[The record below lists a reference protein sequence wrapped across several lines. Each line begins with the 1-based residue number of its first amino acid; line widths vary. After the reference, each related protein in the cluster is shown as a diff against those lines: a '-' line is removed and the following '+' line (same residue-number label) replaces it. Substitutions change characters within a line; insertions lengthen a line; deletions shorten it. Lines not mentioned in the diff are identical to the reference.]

1 MGSQPERNFD
11 IAVVGGGIAGLTLII
26 SLLRSGIKA
35 TLYESAHAFGEIG
48 AGVSFG
54 ANAVRAMRL
63 IDPRIEE
70 GFNRRVTVNQWESK
84 ERTWFDFREGQYK
97 PGKDKGNDS
106 ESFAT
111 IHADVGQ
118 TSVHRA
124 HFLDEMVD
132 LVPEG
137 VAKFHK
143 RLVGAVE
150 HQEDGV
156 TLKFQDGTEAQH
168 SAVIGC
174 DGIKSELRNVILGDD
189 APTAHAVF
197 SGKYAH
203 RGLIPMEKARELLGD
218 ELAQNAQMY
227 TGYHGHVLTF
237 PIEKGDIMNVVA
249 FSSKKKWDD
258 DRWVVHT
265 TKEDMYADF
274 EGWSDHVKS
283 ILTLMENPDIWA
295 LFNHLPAP
303 TYHKGLMCI
312 IGDAAHATTPHQGSG
327 AGMAI
332 EDSYIM
338 GGLLAEVFDKK
349 DLPAAFQAFDVV
361 RRPRTQ
367 KVVTT
372 SYEAGQLYE
381 YELPGV
387 EDDLA
392 KIKDNLEA
400 RMAWIWSEDLPR
412 ELEIA
417 RQHLRRSQ

>member
-1 MGSQPERNFD
+1 
-11 IAVVGGGIAGLTLII
+11 
-26 SLLRSGIKA
+26 
-35 TLYESAHAFGEIG
+35 
-48 AGVSFG
+48 
-54 ANAVRAMRL
+54 MRL
-63 IDPRIEE
+63 IDPRTEE
-70 GFNRRVTVNQWESK
+70 GFNRRVTDNQWESK

-97 PGKDKGNDS
+97 SRKDKGDDS

-124 HFLDEMVD
+124 HFLDEMVRSRARRCSQVSQTTCGCCRAPGERGD
-132 LVPEG
+132 SQVPRWDRG
-137 VAKFHK
+137 
-143 RLVGAVE
+143 
-150 HQEDGV
+150 
-156 TLKFQDGTEAQH
+156 
-168 SAVIGC
+168 SALVIGC

-189 APTAHAVF
+189 ASTAHAVF
-197 SGKYAH
+197 SGKYAY
-203 RGLIPMEKARELLGD
+203 RGLIAMEKARELLGD

-237 PIEKGDIMNVVA
+237 PIEKGDIIEC
-249 FSSKKKWDD
+249 SKEKWDG

-265 TKEDMYADF
+265 TKEDMYADS

-303 TYHKGLMCI
+303 TYYKGLMVW
-312 IGDAAHATTPHQGSG
+312 

-367 KVVTT
+367 KVVST
-372 SYEAGQLYE
+372 SYEAGRLYE

-387 EDDLA
+387 ENDLA

-400 RMAWIWSEDLPR
+400 RLTWIWSEDLPQ

>member
-1 MGSQPERNFD
+1 MASQAERNYD

-26 SLLRSGIKA
+26 SLLRSGIPA

-54 ANAVRAMRL
+54 ANSVRAMGL

-70 GFNRRVTVNQWESK
+70 GFKKVVTVNQWKSK
-84 ERTWFDFREGQYK
+84 EQTWFDFREGQFK
-97 PGKDKGNDS
+97 PGTTEKDDK

-124 HFLDEMVD
+124 HFLDEMVK
-132 LVPEG
+132 LVPDG
-137 VAKFHK
+137 VAKFNK
-143 RLVGAVE
+143 RLVDAVE
-150 HQEDGV
+150 HQEGGV
-156 TLKFQDGTEAQH
+156 TLKFKDGTEAKH

-174 DGIKSELRNVILGDD
+174 DGIKSELRNVILYDD
-189 APTAHAVF
+189 AKTAHAVF
-197 SGKYAH
+197 SGKYAY

-237 PIEKGDIMNVVA
+237 PIEKGDVMNVVA
-249 FSSKKKWDD
+249 FSSKEKWDD
-258 DRWVVHT
+258 DHWVVHT
-265 TKEDMYADF
+265 SKEDMYADF

-283 ILTLMENPDIWA
+283 ILTLMEKPDIWA

-303 TYHKGLMCI
+303 TYHRGLMCV

-332 EDSYIM
+332 EDSFVL
-338 GGLLAEVFDKK
+338 GGLLADVYDKK
-349 DLPAAFQAFDVV
+349 DLPAAFQAFDLV

-387 EDDLA
+387 G
-392 KIKDNLEA
+392 DNLEKIKENLES
-400 RMAWIWSEDLPR
+400 RMTWIWSEDLPQ

-417 RQHLRRSQ
+417 KAHLRRSL